1 MFAVMFRQS
10 PLLIFPLIG
19 LATFVTLFAAIVLR
33 VLRSRADSFDS
44 VASIPFEDNETT
56 KNPSAQGAT

>member
-19 LATFVTLFAAIVLR
+19 LATFVTIFAAIVLR
-33 VLRSRADSFDS
+33 VVRSRPDSFDA
-44 VASIPFEDNETT
+44 VASIPFEDTDTSET
-56 KNPSAQGAT
+56 PSAQGAT

>member
-10 PLLIFPLIG
+10 PLLIYPLIG

-33 VLRSRADSFDS
+33 VIRSRPDSFDA
-44 VASIPFEDNETT
+44 VAAIPFEDSEDAST
-56 KNPSAQGAT
+56 PSAKGAT